1 MRLLIIFIAVLN
13 LSIPAFAN
21 ELELEAYPAARI
33 IFQTTAKTDDYTLAL
48 SSYKKI
54 AGNWLLDRSQRLKGE
69 LYRFTVELPVGHSA
83 KNGFDF
89 YVDQLNTHNIR
100 ELFYCKARDCGT
112 SNSWAN
118 NHFKVQQ
125 LYGLDQY
132 QQYAAYEVTPP
143 DGKPIYVSLYAVQR
157 GNKRVYLQIET
168 LSVDQ
173 VLELGVASSLE
184 SIIKALTNNGYYV
197 FPDLV
202 ADDAQGNSSI
212 QIKSVHI
219 DALVDV
225 LTQKKDWKL
234 ALVGHDYAQT
244 KLSQQ
249 QAASTGYAEQV
260 KAALLEKGIDKARIK
275 VYGLGGLAPAGRGDR
290 VARVEIVKI
299 ENE

>member
-1 MRLLIIFIAVLN
+1 MRLTVIFLLL
-13 LSIPAFAN
+13 LSAITSVQAN

-33 IFQTTAKTDDYTLAL
+33 IYQTTAKTDDYTLAL

-69 LYRFTVELPVGHSA
+69 LYRFTVELPVGHSLQ
-83 KNGFDF
+83 NGFDF

-125 LYGLDQY
+125 LYGLDQF

-143 DGKPIYVSLYAVQR
+143 NGKPVYVSLYAVQR
-157 GNKRVYLQIET
+157 GNKRVYLQVET
-168 LSVDQ
+168 LSVYQ
-173 VLELGVASSLE
+173 VLELGVASSFE

-202 ADDAQGNSSI
+202 ADDAEGNSSI
-212 QIKSVHI
+212 HIKPTHI

-225 LTQKKDWKL
+225 LMQKKEWKL
-234 ALVGHDYAQT
+234 ALVGHDYAQP

-249 QAASTGYAEQV
+249 QAASKGYADQV
-260 KAALLEKGIDKARIK
+260 KAALVAKGIDKSRIN